1 MRRIYIDLNYEHFVD
16 YYQGREIKIKQDRKT
31 GEILFDAESV
41 APILG
46 FASAEEM
53 FSNDAVLDL
62 LNEQITNGKAKP
74 IRRI

>member
-1 MRRIYIDLNYEHFVD
+1 MD
-16 YYQGREIKIKQDRKT
+16 YYQGHPIRIMQDLKT

-62 LNEQITNGKAKP
+62 LNEQITRGQAKP
-74 IRRI
+74 IRRII

>member
-1 MRRIYIDLNYEHFVD
+1 MVRTHFDSQYEYFVD
-16 YYQGREIKIKQDRKT
+16 FFQGKPVKMMRDRKT
-31 GEILFDAESV
+31 GELLFDAESV

-62 LNEQITNGKAKP
+62 LNEQITKGQGRP
-74 IRRI
+74 IRRM